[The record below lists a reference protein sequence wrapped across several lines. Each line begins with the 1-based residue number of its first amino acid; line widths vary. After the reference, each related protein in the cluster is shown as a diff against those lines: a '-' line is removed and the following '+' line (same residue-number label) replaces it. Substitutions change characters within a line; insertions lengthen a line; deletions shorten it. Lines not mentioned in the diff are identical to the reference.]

1 MAALWVGVFCA
12 QSTVK
17 QGTFV
22 LYYILYDSDEMNR

>member
-17 QGTFV
+17 PGAFV